1 MSTFNFDYEL
11 IFTDTFDQ
19 SVIDISSIPNKS
31 GDLVSLVQQEVSKIQ
46 TILTLYPGVNIMSS
60 FTTYDS
66 VVYKIT
72 VKTL

>member
-1 MSTFNFDYEL
+1 MSTFDFDYEL

-19 SVIDISSIPNKS
+19 SIIDNSSIPNKS

-46 TILTLYPGVNIMSS
+46 NILSLYPGINTMTS

-72 VKTL
+72 VKKL